1 MAFANPAARPA
12 ARQIRDNSG
21 YMQEIDTLILAA
33 HVVPVAPKGVLN
45 DHAIAIEAGRIV
57 EVLPS
62 SLALERYQARSV
74 VRLERHAVIP
84 GLVNL
89 HCHAAMSL
97 MRGLADDLPLMNWL
111 QEHIWPAEGRHVSD
125 EFVHD
130 GSLIAMA
137 EMLRAGATTV
147 NDMYFFPE
155 ATARAALRAGMRAA
169 LGMIV
174 IEFPSAYAPD
184 ANGYFQKG
192 LATRDAYQGEP
203 LLSFTFAPHAPY
215 TVGDE
220 SLKRVAVLAEELDVP
235 IHTHVHETLAEIEDG
250 LKQHGVRPLERLRRL
265 GLVGP
270 RLIAVHAVHLEDGEL
285 DLMARQ
291 GVSIAHCPSSNL
303 KLASG
308 IANVAGA
315 RKRGVNVGLGTDG
328 AASNNRLDPWTEM
341 RTAALLA
348 KAASGDPAL
357 VSAADALRMATL
369 DGARALGLD
378 GEIGSIEAG
387 KAADLTAVE
396 LSSLETLPL
405 YDPVSHL
412 VYAAGR
418 ENVTHVW
425 VAGKALLEERR
436 LTTLDLQDL
445 QDKARM
451 WQGRLS

>member
-1 MAFANPAARPA
+1 
-12 ARQIRDNSG
+12 
-21 YMQEIDTLILAA
+21 MQSIDTLILAM
-33 HVVPVAPKGVLN
+33 HVIPVAPGGVLN
-45 DHAIAIEAGRIV
+45 DHAVAIDQGRIV

-62 SLALERYQARSV
+62 SLALTRYAAKRV
-74 VRLERHAVIP
+74 VRLERHVLIP

-89 HCHAAMSL
+89 HCHAAMNL
-97 MRGLADDLPLMNWL
+97 MRGLADDLPLMTWL
-111 QEHIWPAEGRHVSD
+111 QDHVWPAEGKHVSD

-130 GSLIAMA
+130 GSLLAMA

-155 ATARAALRAGMRAA
+155 ATARAALRAGMRAS

-215 TVGDE
+215 TVGDDA
-220 SLKRVAVLAEELDVP
+220 LKRVAVLAEELDVP
-235 IHTHVHETLAEIEDG
+235 IHTHVHETLGEIEQG
-250 LKQHGVRPLERLRRL
+250 QQQHGVRPLERLRRL

-270 RLIAVHAVHLEDGEL
+270 RLIAVHAVHLEDAEL
-285 DLMARQ
+285 DLMARE

-308 IANVAGA
+308 IANIAGA
-315 RKRGVNVGLGTDG
+315 RKRGVRVGLGTDG

-348 KAASGDPAL
+348 KAASGDAAM
-357 VSAADALRMATL
+357 VSAAQALEMATL
-369 DGARALGLD
+369 EGARALGLD
-378 GEIGSIEAG
+378 REIGSIEAG
-387 KAADLTAVE
+387 KA
-396 LSSLETLPL
+396 LSLI
-405 YDPVSHL
+405 HI
-412 VYAAGR
+412 
-418 ENVTHVW
+418 
-425 VAGKALLEERR
+425 
-436 LTTLDLQDL
+436 
-445 QDKARM
+445 
-451 WQGRLS
+451 